1 MGVPFNKCV
10 GVRGRLKKRGIRTEE
25 KSFTVNS
32 NKDALHRHSRA
43 GGNPDLG
50 FSGIFKNCSN
60 YNPLDSRLRGNDGV
74 GHVSFEFIVD

>member
-1 MGVPFNKCV
+1 MFLLMGVFDME
-10 GVRGRLKKRGIRTEE
+10 GRLKKRGESLLE
-25 KSFTVNS
+25 KNRFKADS
-32 NKDALHRHSRA
+32 NKDAPHRHSRA